1 MTMSFNVKALSA
13 FKKLGAVALIT
24 ATLAICFTA
33 CNQTG
38 GGGGKPTPTPTPK
51 PKYAITFSVDST
63 TPNGTLKAKADGVPE
78 TEASPITV
86 EEGKTVTFTAKA
98 DDGYRVKGWTLDGNA
113 VNGTNSSYSFPVTKA
128 AEVKVS
134 FESDS
139 TLPTLYTVNFSV
151 EGENGTLKAK
161 ADGVAETE
169 ASPITVEEG
178 KTVTFTAKANDGYR
192 VKGWTLDGKAVNGTN
207 NPYSFPVTKAVTVKV
222 SFESNGTPPT
232 PVYTK
237 VAYGTNGADLKAWL
251 QNNAAAAPVVNY
263 IELTGVTRD
272 HLSGSVG
279 NPSPLGKIIQD
290 SGKKVALKLPETVDQ
305 IGGRAFYKCTAL
317 TGIDLSACTHL

>member
-1 MTMSFNVKALSA
+1 MTMSFNRKALGA
-13 FKKLGAVALIT
+13 FSKLGAVALIT
-24 ATLAICFTA
+24 ATIFFTA

-51 PKYAITFSVDST
+51 PKHAIAFSVDST

-98 DDGYRVKGWTLDGNA
+98 D
-113 VNGTNSSYSFPVTKA
+113 
-128 AEVKVS
+128 
-134 FESDS
+134 
-139 TLPTLYTVNFSV
+139 
-151 EGENGTLKAK
+151 
-161 ADGVAETE
+161 
-169 ASPITVEEG
+169 
-178 KTVTFTAKANDGYR
+178 DGYR

-251 QNNAAAAPVVNY
+251 QNNAAAAPAVNY